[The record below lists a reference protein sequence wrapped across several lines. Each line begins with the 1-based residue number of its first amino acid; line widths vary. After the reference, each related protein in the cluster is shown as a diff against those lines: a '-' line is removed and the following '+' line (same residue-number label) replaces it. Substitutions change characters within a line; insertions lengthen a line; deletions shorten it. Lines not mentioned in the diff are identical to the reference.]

1 MVGCA
6 LITVICAIGA
16 VACRAPKPAR
26 KPTSPALR
34 VDVEVSAHTATDAT
48 VLESPRFSTSARNE
62 LLLAFVGVNGSQP
75 GQSITSVDGAGLSWS
90 RVVRANSQAGTA
102 EIWRAAATGK
112 ISNASIEVRPSQ
124 RGQHGSVTIVSFI
137 AAAVTPGVVAHAT
150 GASGAPHL
158 ALAGARSGSA
168 VWATGVAADAAAR
181 VLAPAQASADQFVD
195 LDGAATYW
203 TQYRSVTAKVRGVV
217 PVGAT
222 APVTSPWNLAA
233 VEVVPAEPGATS
245 VVARTTDCVAAPH
258 LCGFPDAT
266 NTGVPAGTHLKRSG
280 SITVTKRG
288 AIIDGR
294 DVHGNI
300 TVLAD
305 DVTIR
310 NTRITSGSYYPI
322 RYGEKDNT
330 GLLVEDTEII
340 GTSPIVTSGIAFTHY
355 TALRV
360 NVHGTADGLKIEDG
374 AVVKDSF
381 VHDLAFGTDT
391 HNDGMQSTGG
401 HDIEIV
407 HNTVLAKGAV
417 SCLMFG
423 GENGAPSHILIDN
436 NLLDGG
442 NYSIY
447 LDPHGAD
454 RTIVNNHFGK
464 DAVYGVARMQGSY
477 SAHGNLWDS
486 TARLV
491 AM

>member
-1 MVGCA
+1 M
-6 LITVICAIGA
+6 L
-16 VACRAPKPAR
+16 
-26 KPTSPALR
+26 
-34 VDVEVSAHTATDAT
+34 
-48 VLESPRFSTSARNE
+48 LESPRFSTSAGNE
-62 LLLAFVGVNGSQP
+62 LLLAFVGVSGSRPDQTI
-75 GQSITSVDGAGLSWS
+75 SSVQGAGLSWS
-90 RVVRANSQAGTA
+90 RIVRANSQSGAA

-112 ISNASIEVRPSQ
+112 ISNESVEARPSQ
-124 RGQHGSVTIVSFI
+124 PGQHGSVTVVSFI
-137 AAAVTPGVVAHAT
+137 AATATPGVVAHAS
-150 GASGAPHL
+150 GANGAPHL
-158 ALAGARSGSA
+158 ALAGTRRGSS
-168 VWATGVAADAAAR
+168 VWATGVAAGAAEAR
-181 VLAPAQASADQFVD
+181 VLDAAQSSADQFVD
-195 LDGAATYW
+195 VDGAATYW
-203 TQYRSVTAKVRGVV
+203 TQYRSVTAQVPGVV
-217 PVGAT
+217 SVGVS
-222 APVTSPWNLAA
+222 APVASPWNLAA
-233 VEVVPAEPGATS
+233 VEIEPAQPAATS
-245 VVARTTDCVAAPH
+245 VVARTTDCVAEPH

-266 NTGVPAGTHLKRSG
+266 NTGVPTGAHLKRSG

-294 DVHGNI
+294 DLHGSI

-340 GTSPIVTSGIAFTHY
+340 GTSPNVTSGIAFAHY

-360 NVHGTADGLKIEDG
+360 NVHGTADGLKVEDG
-374 AVVKDSF
+374 VVVRDSF

-407 HNTVLAKGAV
+407 HNTVLAKGGV

-423 GENGAPSHILIDN
+423 GENGAPSNILVDD
-436 NLLDGG
+436 NLLNGG

-447 LDPHGAD
+447 LDPHGED
-454 RTIVNNHFGK
+454 RTIVNNHFGG
-464 DAVYGVARMQGSY
+464 DAVYGVATMQGSY
-477 SAHGNLWDS
+477 TAHGNLWDS